1 MNTSEYI
8 SSLTKISLKDFLGLE
23 REKVLKILKTF
34 ECKKNLDLENF
45 IKNPSQSLRFEENH
59 TTRTYLF
66 IGNELNLNAYYTIAL
81 KVLDTSKI
89 SSKALIKKLDGID
102 KNRENIPC
110 YLIAQLGKHSNCKH
124 KIGQYLLDSAVQT
137 IKDSKELIGRRF
149 ILLDSVNKEEVI
161 GFYTHKDNGFIE
173 LIEPK
178 PNDKNVTLYYPL
190 F

>member
-1 MNTSEYI
+1 VNSSEFI
-8 SSLTKISLKDFLGLE
+8 SSLTKISLTDLLGFE
-23 REKVLKILKTF
+23 REKILKILTTF
-34 ECKKNLDLENF
+34 ECKKNFDLENF

-66 IGNELNLNAYYTIAL
+66 LDNNLNLIAYYTIAL

-89 SSKALIKKLDGID
+89 SSKGLIKKLDGID

-110 YLIAQLGKHSNCKH
+110 YLIAQLGKHSNCEY
-124 KIGQYLLDSAVQT
+124 KIGQYLLDSAIQT
-137 IKDSKELIGRRF
+137 IKKSKELIGGRF
-149 ILLDSVNKEEVI
+149 ILLDSVNEKDVI
-161 GFYTHKDNGFIE
+161 KFYTSKENGFTE

-178 PNDKNVTLYYPL
+178 INDKNVTLYYPL